1 METTQTAQTA
11 PRKKRGPRKP
21 VAFGELVAKR
31 KAVIANSF
39 DMDPRDLLTGV
50 EAGELLGFSKQT
62 IWHYTRQGLL
72 KKHGRG
78 KLNSFYFRHELE
90 QILDRYNQSL
100 NAEPS

>member
-1 METTQTAQTA
+1 METTQTQTA
-11 PRKKRGPRKP
+11 PERKRRARKP

-39 DMDPRDLLTGV
+39 DMDPRDLLTGF
-50 EAGELLGFSKQT
+50 EAAELLGFSKQT

-90 QILDRYNQSL
+90 QILDRYNQSI
-100 NAEPS
+100 NTEPL